1 MTANKGKNIKFE
13 RIVVFGDLHGDLDIM
28 LASLSEKG
36 LVRYD
41 RDLDSA
47 IKLITECVNESF
59 APTLE
64 AMVIPQKT
72 PVRVIFMGDFL
83 DRYHFGYHIIQF
95 LDKIRWENFRIY
107 PIFLMGNH
115 DLLNFHFFVNPF
127 EVSEIYQGC
136 GHSKDETVSYITS
149 MGVDKSLESFKAL
162 HADEIVNRQ
171 IQFYKTGA
179 LEYQEDGYSLRYQYP
194 CDLSSLAEI
203 RFTGK
208 DYTSCYNQIVT
219 KLGFAQ
225 EKLLEN
231 DSLRRSEELGF
242 VLPKLFGKFIATKK
256 EMAQRNWW
264 SLSYDPKARHDG
276 YSSEISNFNLFI
288 KKVDEDNN
296 EIIPVDWRIISLV
309 WRHHY
314 GNFFRRT
321 RLLHHES
328 TTVFAHGGISP
339 LAMVDPFVFGSLYDP
354 RSEKFKSL
362 KSKYESDLSLEKVI
376 NRSNRLMAQILE
388 NALNDYSFRRMN
400 GAEIVDQIGFWRGS
414 TRGFPIFGGPIWS
427 DFEYLHSCV
436 KKDERLLQLYKNFK
450 EATGIE
456 RIICG
461 HTHFMDKPEIR
472 FQGMSELKALG
483 LEYLCVDNS
492 CSRAYRME
500 PVLNGIEI
508 DPDGNILGQGS
519 FFSSPW

>member
-1 MTANKGKNIKFE
+1 MKFE
-13 RIVVFGDLHGDLDIM
+13 RIVVFGDLHGDLDIT
-28 LASLSEKG
+28 LASMSEKG

-47 IKLITECVNESF
+47 IKLITESVNESF

-72 PVRVIFMGDFL
+72 PVRVVFLGDFL

-95 LDKIRWENFRIY
+95 LDKIRWENFGIY
-107 PIFLMGNH
+107 PIFFLGNH
-115 DLLNFHFFVNPF
+115 DLLNFHFFINPY
-127 EVSEIYQGC
+127 EVSELYHGC

-162 HADEIVNRQ
+162 HADEIINRQ
-171 IQFYKTGA
+171 RQFYQTGV
-179 LEYQEDGYSLRYQYP
+179 LDYQEDGYSVRYQYP
-194 CDLSSLAEI
+194 CDLSSLAEV
-203 RFTGK
+203 RFTGE

-219 KLGFAQ
+219 KLGIAQ
-225 EKLLEN
+225 EKLLE
-231 DSLRRSEELGF
+231 DETIRLDGLGI
-242 VLPKLFGKFIATKK
+242 VMPKLFGEFIATKK
-256 EMAQRNWW
+256 ERAQRNWW
-264 SLSYDPKARHDG
+264 SLAYDPKARRDG
-276 YSSEISNFNLFI
+276 YGTEISNFNLFI
-288 KKVDEDNN
+288 KKVDEDNS
-296 EIIPVDWRIISLV
+296 ELLPVDWRIISLV

-314 GNFFRRT
+314 GHFFRRT
-321 RLLHHES
+321 RLLHHEG

-339 LAMVDPFVFGSLYDP
+339 LAMVDPLVFGNLYDP
-354 RSEKFKSL
+354 RSDEFNSL
-362 KSKYESDLSLEKVI
+362 EPQYKRDLSLEKVV

-400 GAEIVDQIGFWRGS
+400 GAEIVDQIGSWRGS
-414 TRGFPIFGGPIWS
+414 TRSFPTFGGPIWS
-427 DFEYLHSCV
+427 DFEYLRSCV
-436 KKDERLLQLYKNFK
+436 KKDEKLQQLYKKFK

-461 HTHFMDKPEIR
+461 HTHFEFLDKPEIR

-492 CSRAYRME
+492 CSRAYRGNE

-508 DPDGNILGQGS
+508 DQDGNILGQGE
-519 FFSSPW
+519 FLSSPW